1 MMNDDE
7 FFLDGEELNNEHQL
21 SITDTTKIKLLET
34 IVKKASEAIDNI
46 KHFETSEYKAN
57 LSNVNR
63 YVGAIIEVEQL
74 AQNQEVSEEELVE
87 MLEKIE
93 LTAKE
98 LSFTDLK
105 EIEKK
110 KKQAHKE
117 ETGGDNDGDN
127 KPQKKD
133 KNDFGDDF

>member
-7 FFLDGEELNNEHQL
+7 FFLDGDELNSEHQL

-46 KHFETSEYKAN
+46 KHFELSEYKAN

-74 AQNQEVSEEELVE
+74 AQDSEVSEEELVE

-110 KKQAHKE
+110 KKLAQKE
-117 ETGGDNDGDN
+117 TDGDNDGDVN
-127 KPQKKD
+127 KPKKG
-133 KNDFGDDF
+133 KSDFGDDF